1 MAGAFSSGVGSARF
15 ARHHL
20 ADFDLHRRSDAD
32 GCGCWRDCLGY
43 HPKQLGGL
51 GGNHP

>member
-20 ADFDLHRRSDAD
+20 ADFDLHRDDTGSAKGSFFDKKCTA
-32 GCGCWRDCLGY
+32 
-43 HPKQLGGL
+43 
-51 GGNHP
+51 